1 VVKSCRK
8 TAQRPRC
15 CSRPKQDIYLTAH
28 DIAIFIPV
36 LITPSHDLTIGH
48 PHKECFSPVSSHTSA
63 CLDAAYDTP
72 ASLRDTGHLAS
83 SASSP
88 TSTTP
93 LTAFLR
99 TFLWALTL
107 IRTLASLLVFF
118 VGDSSKSSPDS
129 ASSFLFSFYFFF
141 YFFSSSSST
150 LTIFHPSSISGSKA
164 SA

>member
-1 VVKSCRK
+1 MRTTKGNTDCEKLRLPPKRAHDV
-8 TAQRPRC
+8 
-15 CSRPKQDIYLTAH
+15 CSWWVDTVSFLAFKDTYLTAH
-28 DIAIFIPV
+28 DIAILIPV
-36 LITPSHDLTIGH
+36 LITPSHDLVIGQ

-72 ASLRDTGHLAS
+72 ASLRDTRHLAS

-107 IRTLASLLVFF
+107 VRTLASLLFCRRFLQVVTRF
-118 VGDSSKSSPDS
+118 
-129 ASSFLFSFYFFF
+129 SFLFSLFLLPFLLF
-141 YFFSSSSST
+141 
-150 LTIFHPSSISGSKA
+150 L
-164 SA
+164 